1 MLELVVAVCL
11 IGQPSQCKD
20 VVLNFEADNAT
31 PMQCALYGQAEMAKW
46 LAEHPNYR
54 IMKWRCGAAGA
65 FAKA

>member
-11 IGQPSQCKD
+11 IKQPSQCKD

-46 LAEHPNYR
+46 LPGRPRYR
-54 IMKWRCGAAGA
+54 IMKRRCGVAGA
-65 FAKA
+65 FSKA